1 MTTDISHLIFAFAV
15 GAVIGVFFFGGLWW
29 TVRRLGTAQRPGLL
43 TLSSFF
49 VRMGFALAALY
60 FLGGEWD
67 RIMAALC
74 GVVVVRVVMV
84 RRLRPQRSPVM
95 VRSFGGRRKDGEK

>member
-1 MTTDISHLIFAFAV
+1 MTADISHLIFAFAV
-15 GAVIGVFFFGGLWW
+15 GVIIGVFFFGGLWW

-60 FLGGEWD
+60 FLGGEWE
-67 RIMAALC
+67 RIMVALC
-74 GVVVVRVVMV
+74 GVVVVRMVMV
-84 RRLRPQRSPVM
+84 RRLRPQRSPLII
-95 VRSFGGRRKDGEK
+95 RSPKGRMDGR